1 MADFSDYEPKRVD
14 QFTELSTITDND
26 LVYIEKASNNRGYK
40 AKAKNLMP
48 DGAIGTDKIADG
60 AVTAAK
66 INNKAV
72 TEAKLDD
79 TLADKIDRA
88 LFIDNDGLFYALV
101 DES

>member
-26 LVYIEKASNNRGYK
+26 LVYVEKASNNRGYK
-40 AKAKNLMP
+40 TKAKNLMP

-60 AVTAAK
+60 AVTTAK